1 MWQAEVLYRQG
12 WWVKRFE
19 DEDSARAF
27 INERIKADKKSTNPV
42 KKDHR
47 GRHRVVLAN
56 MMGVYDTMPPARAP
70 EHSFDDE
77 ENGWKP

>member
-12 WWVKRFE
+12 WWVKRFA

-47 GRHRVVLAN
+47 GRHRVGLIL
-56 MMGVYDTMPPARAP
+56 MDTEPTLHDPIPP